1 MESAAIQTLCCS
13 IEAGKILQE
22 ALNAMSKMDEGNNP
36 IFAKRHDNDT
46 AAEYDVD
53 ESQNVVHRRRE
64 ESRDRNNCFDQQ
76 IAGKSDVYRPLAEN
90 EIRIL
95 EILAGSGDEE
105 VHCRLKYIKLDGLT
119 EYNAL
124 SYAWGDTSKP
134 QVDIYIDGH
143 KLKVT

>member
-1 MESAAIQTLCCS
+1 VESAPRQTLYCS
-13 IEAGKILQE
+13 IEARKILKRG
-22 ALNAMSKMDEGNNP
+22 LNAMSKMDEGKNP
-36 IFAKRHDNDT
+36 IFVKRHDNYT

-53 ESQNVVHRRRE
+53 ESQNVVHHRRD
-64 ESRDRNNCFDQQ
+64 ESRDRNNCCDQQ
-76 IAGKSDVYRPLAEN
+76 IAGESDVYRTLGEN

-134 QVDIYIDGH
+134 QVDIYIDG
-143 KLKVT
+143 

>member
-1 MESAAIQTLCCS
+1 VA
-13 IEAGKILQE
+13 
-22 ALNAMSKMDEGNNP
+22 
-36 IFAKRHDNDT
+36 
-46 AAEYDVD
+46 
-53 ESQNVVHRRRE
+53 HRRRE
-64 ESRDRNNCFDQQ
+64 ESRDRNNFCDQQ
-76 IAGKSDVYRPLAEN
+76 IAGESDVYRPLAEN

-134 QVDIYIDGH
+134 QVDIHIDCQ
-143 KLKVT
+143 KLKVTELQKCIARAETGSSITLADPVNMD